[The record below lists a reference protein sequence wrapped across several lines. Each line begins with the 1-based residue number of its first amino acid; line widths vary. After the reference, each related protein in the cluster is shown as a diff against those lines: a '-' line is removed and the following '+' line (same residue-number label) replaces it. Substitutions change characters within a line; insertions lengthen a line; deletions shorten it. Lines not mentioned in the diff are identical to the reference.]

1 MHQDG
6 IQLRDRSNKI
16 IEDTL
21 KRALSS
27 ANKITLEVREKIKEQ
42 KLNGQVLVIG
52 QLEKV
57 SEAAQAGN
65 QAIQGP

>member
-21 KRALSS
+21 KRALSN